1 MDSISVVINGYRRP
15 EYLKEQYESI
25 LNQSVPVNEILFWKN
40 SHNDDNL
47 FDQNIIDNCKSSIS
61 NNNFGVWSR
70 FSYALNCKS
79 KYICIFDDDTI
90 PGENWLSSCLETIK
104 KNNGLIGERGLIFN
118 SNEYWNG
125 SVGYSGRETKNKE
138 AVMVDIVGHSWFF
151 EREWLAAYWSELPPP
166 EITLAGEDMHFSYML
181 QKRLGLN
188 TYVAPHPE
196 DDMSVWGSIKG
207 SIGGDEKA
215 TSSLSESKDQMSFY
229 LKHIISNGFKII
241 NNNK

>member
-15 EYLKEQYESI
+15 SYLKEQYDAI
-25 LNQSVPVNEILFWKN
+25 LNQSVSCDEILFWKN
-40 SHNDDNL
+40 QHSDNGY
-47 FDQNIIDNCKSSIS
+47 FDEEIMRNCKSSIS
-61 NNNFGVWSR
+61 NHNFGVWSR

-90 PGENWLSSCLETIK
+90 PGENWFSSCLETIK
-104 KNNGLIGERGLIFN
+104 KNNGLIGERGLIFETDN
-118 SNEYWNG
+118 YWVGNK
-125 SVGYSGRETKNKE
+125 GYSGREIKNKE
-138 AVMVDIVGHSWFF
+138 ALRVDIVGHAWFF

-166 EITLAGEDMHFSYML
+166 NITLAGEDMHFSYML

-188 TYVAPHPE
+188 TYVAPHPD

-207 SIGGDEKA
+207 SIGGDDKA
-215 TSSLSESKDQMSFY
+215 TSSLSESQSQMSFY
-229 LKHIISNGFKII
+229 LKHIVSNGFKII